1 MGESEQDS
9 EKVEYK
15 TNRKSSVIYLS
26 ECSN

>member
-15 TNRKSSVIYLS
+15 TNHKSSVINLS